1 MARSLPSSTPS
12 LRARCSGHSLV
23 RYMICLVLLCSGF
36 FSMSCQQPSF
46 WLRTGGQHMN
56 PPTPASFYCNR
67 NALSPGERE
76 KYNQLTDT
84 LASSAEETRE
94 LADGYQFR
102 VSSDYSLSDLSEWM
116 SYERKCCPFFTFE
129 MELGRN
135 NGPVWLRLRGEDG
148 VKTFIR
154 AEFPTL
160 FQKSGSKLHRFEL
173 QKAPE

>member
-1 MARSLPSSTPS
+1 
-12 LRARCSGHSLV
+12 
-23 RYMICLVLLCSGF
+23 
-36 FSMSCQQPSF
+36 MSCQQASF
-46 WLRTGGQHMN
+46 PLHSDGQSMN
-56 PPTPASFYCNR
+56 ASRPASFSCNR

-84 LASSAEETRE
+84 LASSTEETGE

-129 MELGRN
+129 MQLDRN
-135 NGPVWLRLRGEDG
+135 DGPVWLRLRGEDG

-154 AEFPTL
+154 AEFLKL
-160 FQKSGSKLHRFEL
+160 FQKSRY
-173 QKAPE
+173 